1 MRVLVS
7 GSSGFLGLN
16 LLKELSNTNLDILGL
31 YNKRKPQ
38 DVKSKN
44 IKLLKKNIKYF
55 NSTKIIKKFKPNILI
70 HLAWKDI
77 PDFSLIKSRE
87 NLNLSKNFIREI
99 IKIKS
104 IRKIIVTGSSFEENI
119 NSNNY
124 YFVQAKK
131 NLRDWLLSQCKSK
144 NIDFGWLRFFY
155 VYGPK
160 QKKTSLVPYLIETL
174 KKKNIPSIK
183 NLNNYNDFIFVD
195 DVSKLII
202 GLMYKKLNNK
212 IFYIGTGKL
221 NSVRSVSHLVEK
233 SVNKKNVIF
242 KKGDKVIKL
251 NFNKKKDKNN
261 RPIFSFKKFKFTSLK
276 NGIKKTILE
285 K

>member
-104 IRKIIVTGSSFEENI
+104 MRKIIVTGSSFEENI

-144 NIDFGWLRFFY
+144 NIDFNIKSFY
-155 VYGPK
+155 VYDPK

-212 IFYIGTGKL
+212 IFHIGTGKL

-233 SVNKKNVIF
+233 SVNKKNVYF
-242 KKGDKVIKL
+242 KKGDKGL
-251 NFNKKKDKNN
+251 N
-261 RPIFSFKKFKFTSLK
+261 
-276 NGIKKTILE
+276 
-285 K
+285 

>member
-16 LLKELSNTNLDILGL
+16 LLKKLSNTNLDILGL

-38 DVKSKN
+38 N
-44 IKLLKKNIKYF
+44 IKSNNINFLKKNIKYL
-55 NSTKIIKKFKPNILI
+55 NSTKVIKKFKPNILI

-77 PDFSLIKSRE
+77 PDFSLIKSKE
-87 NLNLSKNFIREI
+87 NLKLSKNFIKEI

-104 IRKIIVTGSSFEENI
+104 MKKIIVTGSSFEENI
-119 NSNNY
+119 NSKNY

-131 NLRDWLLSQCKSK
+131 NLRDWLLSQCKRK
-144 NIDFGWLRFFY
+144 NIDFGWLRVFY

-174 KKKNIPSIK
+174 KKKKKPNIK

-212 IFYIGTGKL
+212 IFHIGTGKL
-221 NSVRSVSHLVEK
+221 NSVKHVSHLVEK
-233 SVNKKNVIF
+233 SINKKNVYF
-242 KKGDKVIKL
+242 KKGDKMKKL
-251 NFNKKKDKNN
+251 NFNKKRDKNS
-261 RPIFSFKKFKFTSLK
+261 RTIFSFKNFKFTSLD
-276 NGIKKTILE
+276 NGIKKTILDN
-285 K
+285 